1 MTSPRTRIKLYHLF
15 TLLALASRPMGQC
28 REASL
33 EMMVAIPAAMFIALF
48 GWGSD
53 YFGWDDTTGRVQLA
67 MFTTFV
73 LGAICG
79 YKSRS

>member
-1 MTSPRTRIKLYHLF
+1 
-15 TLLALASRPMGQC
+15 
-28 REASL
+28 
-33 EMMVAIPAAMFIALF
+33 MMVAIPAAMFIALF

>member
-1 MTSPRTRIKLYHLF
+1 
-15 TLLALASRPMGQC
+15 
-28 REASL
+28 
-33 EMMVAIPAAMFIALF
+33 MVVIPAAMFIALF

-53 YFGWDDTTGRVQLA
+53 YFGWDDITGRVQLA
-67 MFTTFV
+67 LFTTFV